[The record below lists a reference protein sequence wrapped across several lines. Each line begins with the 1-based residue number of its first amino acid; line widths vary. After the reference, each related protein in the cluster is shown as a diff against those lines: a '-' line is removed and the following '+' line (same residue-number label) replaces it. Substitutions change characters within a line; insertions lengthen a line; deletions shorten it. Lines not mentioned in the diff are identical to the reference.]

1 MKEAELSEVRAK
13 LKARIQDI
21 VGAAGADAGGESADA
36 AEIPR
41 FEEALTHPS
50 FANESAAP
58 DNQRL
63 EFLGDAVLGLCVS
76 ELLVRSQPEADEG
89 ALTRMRSAL
98 VNAEALARWARSEGI
113 GDALAL
119 GKGARSGTEREQT
132 NVLAD
137 AVEALV
143 ASVYDARGLEGARKL
158 VEHVVRDPMQEA
170 AHLGSRD
177 PKSLL
182 QEQVQ
187 ARGLAAPTYRVK
199 EMRGPQHDPTF
210 AVEVLIGNEV
220 LGVGEGRSKRVA
232 ERAAALVAL
241 STEQE
246 PETSADLSGRA
257 TEQTAEAPPASA
269 EDRDPHRTG
278 GAR

>member
-1 MKEAELSEVRAK
+1 MKEAELAELRAK
-13 LKARIQDI
+13 LKARILDI
-21 VGAAGADAGGESADA
+21 LGEHDV
-36 AEIPR
+36 EIPR

-50 FANESAAP
+50 FANESSAP

-98 VNAEALARWARSEGI
+98 VNAEALARWARSENI

-119 GKGARSGTEREQT
+119 GKGARSGSEREQT

-143 ASVYDARGLEGARKL
+143 ASVYDACGLEGARRL

-182 QEQVQ
+182 QEEVQ

-199 EMRGPQHDPTF
+199 EMRGPQHDPMF
-210 AVEVLIGNEV
+210 EVEVLIGSEV
-220 LGVGEGRSKRVA
+220 LGAGEGRSKRVA
-232 ERAAALVAL
+232 ERAAALAAL
-241 STEQE
+241 SV
-246 PETSADLSGRA
+246 DLEAIAGKGGVSGRA
-257 TEQTAEAPPASA
+257 SSSLPAAPPVNE
-269 EDRDPHRTG
+269 EDPDPRRTG

>member
-1 MKEAELSEVRAK
+1 VTAKEQELADARVR
-13 LKARIQDI
+13 LKARIQAI
-21 VGAAGADAGGESADA
+21 VGAEFGAPAAG
-36 AEIPR
+36 EIPR

-50 FANESAAP
+50 FANESIAS

-76 ELLVRSQPEADEG
+76 ELLGRTHPDADEG

-98 VNAEALARWARSEGI
+98 VNAEALARWARTEGI

-119 GKGARSGTEREQT
+119 GKGARSGSEREQT

-143 ASVYDARGLEGARKL
+143 ASVYEAYGLEGARKL
-158 VEHVVRDPMQEA
+158 VEHVVRDPMLEA
-170 AHLGSRD
+170 AQLGSRD

-199 EMRGPQHDPTF
+199 GMRGPQHDPTF
-210 AVEVLIGNEV
+210 EVEVMIGDEV
-220 LGVGEGRSKRVA
+220 LGAGEGRSKRVA
-232 ERAAALVAL
+232 ERAAALAAL
-241 STEQE
+241 SAERGEGEGEGEGVSDRAEGE
-246 PETSADLSGRA
+246 PSLPGSEES
-257 TEQTAEAPPASA
+257 
-269 EDRDPHRTG
+269 RDPHRKDE
-278 GAR
+278 AR